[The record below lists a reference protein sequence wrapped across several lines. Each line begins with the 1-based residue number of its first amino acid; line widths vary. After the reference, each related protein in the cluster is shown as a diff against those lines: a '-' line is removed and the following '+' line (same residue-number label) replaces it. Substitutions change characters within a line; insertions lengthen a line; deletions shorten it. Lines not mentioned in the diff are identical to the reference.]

1 MCAYTLI
8 LILQVLNGTVYS
20 SGFEGSKTTSSGH
33 NLSLSA
39 ASVSFSGGSS
49 ANIVTS
55 DIPIQNGVMHI
66 IDTVLTDTEKT
77 SDESSGGI
85 RGITLRGV
93 IAIVAGAGA
102 IYVAI

>member
-1 MCAYTLI
+1 M
-8 LILQVLNGTVYS
+8 NGTVYS
-20 SGFEGSKTTSSGH
+20 QDFQGTKETVSGH

-39 ASVSFSGGSS
+39 ASVGFSGGSS

-66 IDTVLTDTEKT
+66 IDTVLTDTEKA

-85 RGITLRGV
+85 RGMTVRRV
-93 IAIVAGAGA
+93 IAVVATAGAL
-102 IYVAI
+102 YVAM